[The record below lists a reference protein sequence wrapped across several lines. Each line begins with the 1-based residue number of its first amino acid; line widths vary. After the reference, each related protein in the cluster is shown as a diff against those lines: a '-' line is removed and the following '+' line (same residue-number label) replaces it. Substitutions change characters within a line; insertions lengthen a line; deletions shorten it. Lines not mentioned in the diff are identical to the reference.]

1 MTFDECFENWVETGD
16 THYECVIG
24 DTIIE
29 LHIDNVTGGVKHY
42 TINGV
47 DINTE
52 NGESLIN
59 YIYPIVFHVDEFDG
73 WTRW

>member
-1 MTFDECFENWVETGD
+1 MNFDECFENWVETGD

-29 LHIDNVTGGVKHY
+29 LHIDNVTGRTHYY

-47 DINTE
+47 DLDI
-52 NGESLIN
+52 ESAERVLEESC
-59 YIYPIVFHVDEFDG
+59 PSVWDDEFDG